1 MVPSCGGSEV
11 VPSCGG
17 TVVRWYGG
25 TVVQWYSGTVVR
37 WYSGR
42 ERTGTCMADRSYLQA
57 NLKTSR
63 LAGCLTSVGVMGEIV
78 QLLLGGSEL
87 IGIMHQQR

>member
-42 ERTGTCMADRSYLQA
+42 ERTGTCMAVRSYQA
-57 NLKTSR
+57 GVSRTSR
-63 LAGCLTSVGVMGEIV
+63 LTGCLTLSRHHG
-78 QLLLGGSEL
+78 
-87 IGIMHQQR
+87 